1 MQPCSLAVRPDRG
14 HVLRR
19 VQRRNQRHRLAEIRV
34 SGSSFKAQDI
44 LTGQM
49 DVFISVDLATLQAHP
64 GIGRVIIGALLNA
77 VYKAEGA
84 VADRVLFLVDEARM
98 LGTPS

>member
-1 MQPCSLAVRPDRG
+1 MFKGAT
-14 HVLRR
+14 
-19 VQRRNQRHRLAEIRV
+19 NEIDWLKYDPYAGLV
-34 SGSSFKAQDI
+34 SGSSFKAQGL

-64 GIGRVIIGALLNA
+64 GIGRVIIGALLNT
-77 VYKAEGA
+77 KAEGA

>member
-1 MQPCSLAVRPDRG
+1 MFKGATNDIDWLKYGPYEGL
-14 HVLRR
+14 
-19 VQRRNQRHRLAEIRV
+19 V

-64 GIGRVIIGALLNA
+64 GIGRVIIGALLNT